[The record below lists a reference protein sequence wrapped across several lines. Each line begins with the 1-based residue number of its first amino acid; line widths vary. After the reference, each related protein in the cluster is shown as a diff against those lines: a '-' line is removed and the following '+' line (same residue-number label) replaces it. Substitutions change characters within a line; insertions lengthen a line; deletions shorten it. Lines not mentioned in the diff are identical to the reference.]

1 MMNFKENIFRNIRNY
16 KAHSI
21 FVKCFVLEIILTLL
35 PFLIVS
41 GFYYGNVKKSA
52 WDQMILE
59 NEFLIYEVRDI
70 TDTILN
76 ECDMLC
82 TYIANTDAVQM
93 FMVNDWFSEKEAG
106 SYFEVDDLLKGIP
119 LIYGYID
126 SVYVYS
132 EYNSRI
138 YNAGRWSSAAEF
150 RDKGWLED
158 YKKTDN
164 QYGRVLARVKN
175 NNYPYLI
182 TVIKPVIIDKEK
194 KGAIVFNI
202 NSSQLYKSVSS
213 TSLDSLPTIYL
224 TDNDGKV
231 LMSGTDS
238 DFSVNISE
246 LYPDIGSEN
255 LSVSELKNS
264 AGDEFLVSVIDSGR
278 YGLKYVN
285 ATPMEEYAGKI
296 SRMLLQIVL
305 ILFGLLILSLI
316 FALCVSVVVYKPV
329 DEIIAVIDDPES
341 FDFANVRQQN
351 ELKYIVSNILSHVR
365 ANNEMKEELER
376 RLGLLKQSQIG
387 MLQAQITPHFLY
399 NTLETINWMAVDA
412 AGGADNEVSCAVT
425 SLARLLRDTV
435 SSSDYLVSIDKEI
448 EYTNN
453 YIDILELRYGDMFD
467 VDWDIESGMG
477 KYSVVKICLQ
487 PVIENA
493 VYHGL
498 KPKGR
503 DGLLTIRGKLF
514 DEYILFE
521 IEDNGVGMEPWQTEQ
536 INDRLHARDYINDKH
551 IGLYNVSRRIRIIY
565 GDEYGLYVTS
575 EKGKGTCVGMTF
587 PKLVIE

>member
-1 MMNFKENIFRNIRNY
+1 MKFKENIFRNIRSY

-35 PFLIVS
+35 PFLVVS

-52 WDQMILE
+52 WDQMLLE
-59 NEFLIYEVRDI
+59 NEFLIYEIRDI

-93 FMVNDWFSEKEAG
+93 FMVNDWFSGDDGGFSFK
-106 SYFEVDDLLKGIP
+106 VDDLLKGIP
-119 LIYGYID
+119 LIYKYID

-138 YNAGRWSSAAEF
+138 YNAGRWSSAGEF
-150 RDKGWLED
+150 RDIGWLDD
-158 YKKTDN
+158 YERTDN

-182 TVIKPVIIDKEK
+182 TVIKPVIIDKQK
-194 KGAIVFNI
+194 KGAIVLNI
-202 NSSQLYKSVSS
+202 NSSMLYESVSS
-213 TSLDSLPTIYL
+213 TSIDSATEIYL

-231 LMSGTDS
+231 LMSGEDGN
-238 DFSVNISE
+238 FSTNISE
-246 LYPDIGSEN
+246 LYPDIGFGN
-255 LSVSELKNS
+255 LSASKLKNS
-264 AGDEFLVSVIDSGR
+264 AGDEFIASVIESGR
-278 YGLKYVN
+278 YGLRYIN
-285 ATPMEEYAGKI
+285 ATPTEEYAGKI
-296 SRMLLQIVL
+296 SLMLLQIIL

-316 FALCVSVVVYKPV
+316 FAFWVSVIVYKPV

-341 FDFANVRQQN
+341 FDFADVRQQN
-351 ELKYIVSNILSHVR
+351 ELKYIVSNILSHIR
-365 ANNEMKEELER
+365 ANNEMKEELEK

-477 KYSVVKICLQ
+477 GYSVVKICLQ

-514 DEYILFE
+514 DKYILFE
-521 IEDNGVGMEPWQTEQ
+521 IEDNGVGMEPEQ
-536 INDRLHARDYINDKH
+536 VRRINDRLHARDYMSDKH
-551 IGLYNVSRRIRIIY
+551 IGLYNVNRRIRIIF
-565 GDEYGLYVTS
+565 GEEYGLYVTS
-575 EKGKGTCVGMTF
+575 KKGMGTCVGMTF
-587 PKLVIE
+587 PKLIME